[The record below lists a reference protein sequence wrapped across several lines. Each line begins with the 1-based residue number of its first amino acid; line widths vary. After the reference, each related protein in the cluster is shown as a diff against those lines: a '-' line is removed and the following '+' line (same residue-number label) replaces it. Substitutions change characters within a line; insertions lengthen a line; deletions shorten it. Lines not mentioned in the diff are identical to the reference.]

1 MIHIEKGA
9 EPEFWKGFRK
19 KHPKIHYAQ
28 LEDTEEGKE
37 IRQKLRK
44 HLIAEQYSV
53 CCYCC
58 REIDSDNS
66 LNEHIKPQS
75 VFSEQTMD
83 YENIIASCRGKNS
96 TCGPHKDKA
105 YDEALF
111 VSPLDTD
118 YEEHF
123 AFAPDGSI
131 IGLTDKG
138 EYTIKLLG
146 LDSYA
151 LQSARK
157 AVYYNCI
164 NLDPDSLGW
173 YLEPHE
179 GKYEP
184 FIDVIRSIAKPTLQ
198 NQPLSFNLFL
208 WTFRRKACMIVN
220 G

>member
-1 MIHIEKGA
+1 MIHIEKGV

-83 YENIIASCRGKNS
+83 YENIIASCRGK
-96 TCGPHKDKA
+96 TVPADR
-105 YDEALF
+105 
-111 VSPLDTD
+111 
-118 YEEHF
+118 
-123 AFAPDGSI
+123 
-131 IGLTDKG
+131 
-138 EYTIKLLG
+138 IKTRPMTKL
-146 LDSYA
+146 
-151 LQSARK
+151 
-157 AVYYNCI
+157 C
-164 NLDPDSLGW
+164 
-173 YLEPHE
+173 
-179 GKYEP
+179 
-184 FIDVIRSIAKPTLQ
+184 
-198 NQPLSFNLFL
+198 LFL
-208 WTFRRKACMIVN
+208 RWIQIVKNIFRLHLTEVL
-220 G
+220 